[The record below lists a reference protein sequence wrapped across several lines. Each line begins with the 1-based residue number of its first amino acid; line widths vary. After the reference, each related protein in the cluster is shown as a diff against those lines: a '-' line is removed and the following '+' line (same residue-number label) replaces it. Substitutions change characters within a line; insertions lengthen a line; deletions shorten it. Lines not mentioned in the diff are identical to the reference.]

1 MLCSLMQ
8 VLVVALC
15 SSVLVVH
22 VGAAPQMNELTQ
34 ALQEDFMSEKD
45 LTDLLLLRFMSEL
58 MASGGEELHH
68 ELEEDE
74 FGGGRERLT
83 RRHIR
88 FAHRARKAGC
98 RNFFWKSFT
107 SC

>member
-1 MLCSLMQ
+1 MYFLTIKGVISPKYSDM
-8 VLVVALC
+8 
-15 SSVLVVH
+15 SVL
-22 VGAAPQMNELTQ
+22 GASSFKNMSLTPFHGSVL
-34 ALQEDFMSEKD
+34 LQD